1 MASEGAAGAAVA
13 SLAPGHV
20 THAWYSSTCLSKPSS
35 WPLFICKVS
44 VFLSA
49 LHCLCFLEDLE
60 NLGTLDAMNLVYSIL
75 QMRNLLKVP
84 DLVRQSQA
92 TSCPPVMPLGG
103 GTPALVGH
111 AARRTGGLN
120 LRILFIWSL
129 SLSLGS
135 RSQGGSAKT
144 GLRLHTVSTSL
155 SLAPVLRQES
165 RFYICF
171 KRLGTLK
178 SRDAEASCAEVGP
191 FYSCWKKMKVETSHA
206 SKDIQEVSN

>member
-1 MASEGAAGAAVA
+1 MASEGAAGATVA

-20 THAWYSSTCLSKPSS
+20 THAWYSSTCLSIPSS

-49 LHCLCFLEDLE
+49 LHHLSFLEDLE

-75 QMRNLLKVP
+75 QMGNLPKVP

-92 TSCPPVMPLGG
+92 VSRPPVMPLGG
-103 GTPALVGH
+103 SIPALDE
-111 AARRTGGLN
+111 TGCKAN
-120 LRILFIWSL
+120 RWPQPEDTFIWSR

-135 RSQGGSAKT
+135 RSQGGSAKP

-155 SLAPVLRQES
+155 SLAPFLRQES

-171 KRLGTLK
+171 KGLGTLK
-178 SRDAEASCAEVGP
+178 SWDAEASCAEAGP
-191 FYSCWKKMKVETSHA
+191 FYSCWKKLKVETSHA

>member
-13 SLAPGHV
+13 SLAPGHI

-35 WPLFICKVS
+35 WPLFICKVG
-44 VFLSA
+44 VFLST

-92 TSCPPVMPLGG
+92 TSCPPVMPLVG

-111 AARRTGGLN
+111 AARQTGGLN
-120 LRILFIWSL
+120 LRILSFGVSASPWAQDPKEAVPRQD
-129 SLSLGS
+129 LGCT
-135 RSQGGSAKT
+135 RCQ
-144 GLRLHTVSTSL
+144 
-155 SLAPVLRQES
+155 PP
-165 RFYICF
+165 C
-171 KRLGTLK
+171 
-178 SRDAEASCAEVGP
+178 P
-191 FYSCWKKMKVETSHA
+191 
-206 SKDIQEVSN
+206 